1 MPKVKAGPVVA
12 DRLKSFIERIER
24 LIEERKAIQG
34 DIKDVFAEAKGVGYD
49 VATMRKVIA
58 LRAMDVADRDE
69 METLIDVYMLALGD
83 AKRAAV
89 EAMQKGAGTREA
101 ARAAG
106 IAVGAASQLRTG
118 VHGIANGERVHE
130 TQSGERDREV
140 DSISDDAGHRSEPSA
155 PADMGNP
162 MSVNA
167 DPPLGQ
173 QPNIETSQGEQ
184 SGTDIFA
191 ESANNESCG
200 EPVGAL
206 GANALAPSCGLG
218 TAPLRP
224 HDTEA
229 GEFSEIHRGAMQP
242 KGCAKVVRADSSMS
256 ESVAASGDA
265 IRDASAM
272 PLDVVAAPHSEG
284 REHAGSAATAPPA
297 CAAPPATPLAH
308 RMLGTFVETR
318 GEARPNPDGLDIPLF
333 LRSPSMGVGNG

>member
-34 DIKDVFAEAKGVGYD
+34 DIKDVYAEAKGVGYD

-101 ARAAG
+101 ARTAG

-130 TQSGERDREV
+130 IQNGERDREV

-167 DPPLGQ
+167 DPSLGQ
-173 QPNIETSQGEQ
+173 RSHIETSQGEQ
-184 SGTDIFA
+184 SGTNIFA

-200 EPVGAL
+200 ERLAPL
-206 GANALAPSCGLG
+206 GAKGLADSLTLTTAPS
-218 TAPLRP
+218 RP
-224 HDTEA
+224 HDTVVCSVD
-229 GEFSEIHRGAMQP
+229 GGGACPNTCQ
-242 KGCAKVVRADSSMS
+242 R
-256 ESVAASGDA
+256 
-265 IRDASAM
+265 
-272 PLDVVAAPHSEG
+272 EG
-284 REHAGSAATAPPA
+284 RCVWDG
-297 CAAPPATPLAH
+297 
-308 RMLGTFVETR
+308 GGDTR
-318 GEARPNPDGLDIPLF
+318 GEARPNPDEDDLAIPPF
-333 LRSPSMGVGNG
+333 LRRDSTRVVA

>member
-34 DIKDVFAEAKGVGYD
+34 DIKDVYAEAKGVGYD

-130 TQSGERDREV
+130 IQNGERDREV
-140 DSISDDAGHRSEPSA
+140 DSISDDAGHRSEPST

-173 QPNIETSQGEQ
+173 RSHIETSQGEQ

-200 EPVGAL
+200 GVESRHARADEAESEDRTQAARSTAGV
-206 GANALAPSCGLG
+206 APG
-218 TAPLRP
+218 P
-224 HDTEA
+224 HDTDGEMGGGSTRLCEGTAQASRPGGPVAEA
-229 GEFSEIHRGAMQP
+229 T
-242 KGCAKVVRADSSMS
+242 ADRSRSPLPTIS
-256 ESVAASGDA
+256 DAQALANLEEVEAAFFLR
-265 IRDASAM
+265 RDSTR
-272 PLDVVAAPHSEG
+272 VVA
-284 REHAGSAATAPPA
+284 
-297 CAAPPATPLAH
+297 
-308 RMLGTFVETR
+308 
-318 GEARPNPDGLDIPLF
+318 
-333 LRSPSMGVGNG
+333 